1 MKAAVI
7 TRYGG
12 PEVLEVRDEPDPQPK
27 PGRVVV
33 QVEAAGVNFADIMA
47 ARGGYPGTP
56 EPPLIA
62 GREFAGRRE
71 DTGARVMGYTQSKAF
86 AERIA
91 TWPNLLWPVPEKWT
105 ATEAAAFPVNY
116 FTAYFAYWK
125 AGLLEEENPR
135 PFDKLRAGSSQT
147 QARPG
152 HPRVLI
158 HAVAGGVG
166 TAAVE
171 IGGVLGVEMYGT
183 SSSDAKL
190 ARVMKMGLQHAI
202 NYRRDDY
209 EEAIRDLTEGE
220 GVDAVFEM
228 LGGEHVTKSVRCLRF
243 QGRVITYGAATGQR
257 SKLDPRILYEQHTS
271 VHGLWLGRLSQNG
284 AVMRAAWKQ
293 LSQWIDAGRL
303 KPVVGDV
310 LPLEKV
316 AEAYALLLE
325 RKNFGKVVLEVAS
338 GQLVDSVR
346 LSVGRAE

>member
-1 MKAAVI
+1 VEPMKAAVI

-12 PEVLEVRDEPDPQPK
+12 PEVLEIREEPDPQPK
-27 PGRVVV
+27 PGQVMVR
-33 QVEAAGVNFADIMA
+33 VEAAGVNFADIMA

-71 DTGARVMGYTQSKAF
+71 DTGERVMGYTQSKAF
-86 AERIA
+86 AEKIA

-105 ATEAAAFPVNY
+105 AIQAAAFPVNY

-125 AGLLEEENPR
+125 ASLLGEENPTLAK
-135 PFDKLRAGSSQT
+135 PAGV
-147 QARPG
+147 G
-152 HPRVLI
+152 HPRRVLI

-171 IGGVLGVEMYGT
+171 IGGVLGVETYGT

-190 ARVMKMGLQHAI
+190 EQVMKLGLQHGI

-209 EEAIRDLTEGE
+209 EEAIRDLTEGQ

-228 LGGEHVTKSVRCLRF
+228 LGGEHVAKSVRCLRF
-243 QGRVITYGAATGQR
+243 LGRVITYGAATGQKAR
-257 SKLDPRILYEQHTS
+257 LDPRILYEQHTS

-284 AVMRAAWKQ
+284 EVMSSAWKQ
-293 LSQWIDAGRL
+293 LSQWINAGRL

-325 RKNFGKVVLEVAS
+325 RKNFGKVVL
-338 GQLVDSVR
+338 Q
-346 LSVGRAE
+346 VGG